1 MKDTF
6 SYWMRTNLKDAYSGL
21 ITQDIDFVFIS
32 KQKDHF
38 FFIEEKNSPRARV
51 GVAQQII
58 FKLFNDYLLN
68 NPPLFLGTHILHISY
83 PDKNLLKERIN
94 KIKSGQVEKP
104 SYEIGEDTLRRLWDC
119 KGNPQIKKTEAE
131 RSQYRGSIIK
141 ENLHIFKRDFLFI
154 ENIHWI
160 FVNYCT
166 GYFIFIEELT
176 NNEEIKEERKKFI
189 DTIDEIFRANQKSI
203 AKNPKSGAIYQYLG
217 YYRLKFSRTNP
228 DNSLEIYLNSK
239 KISKEEL
246 IDVLNLDDNKIL
258 RYIIKIKPLI

>member
-1 MKDTF
+1 M
-6 SYWMRTNLKDAYSGL
+6 
-21 ITQDIDFVFIS
+21 
-32 KQKDHF
+32 
-38 FFIEEKNSPRARV
+38 
-51 GVAQQII
+51 
-58 FKLFNDYLLN
+58 
-68 NPPLFLGTHILHISY
+68 
-83 PDKNLLKERIN
+83 
-94 KIKSGQVEKP
+94 
-104 SYEIGEDTLRRLWDC
+104 
-119 KGNPQIKKTEAE
+119 
-131 RSQYRGSIIK
+131 
-141 ENLHIFKRDFLFI
+141 FI

-217 YYRLKFSRTNP
+217 YYQLKFSRTNP

-258 RYIIKIKPLI
+258 RYL